1 MARDRVIQKRWG
13 SGRRER
19 RGGGKG
25 LRVRA
30 RRARERKKG
39 GEGIKRTAT
48 LASAVRIVM
57 RCGFQEY
64 GECG

>member
-1 MARDRVIQKRWG
+1 LARDRVIQKRWG

-30 RRARERKKG
+30 RRAREKEREG
-39 GEGIKRTAT
+39 GN
-48 LASAVRIVM
+48 
-57 RCGFQEY
+57 QED
-64 GECG
+64 GNVSVGCEDCD